1 MLGWL
6 RPFMAKVWRAPAKGL
21 LRLGVTPNAVTVF
34 GTVGAMAAAL
44 WFFPK
49 GGFNLFTGTMVITV
63 FAFTDMLDGTM
74 ARLSGKA
81 SRFGA
86 FLDSTLDRVVDATIF
101 GSLAWG
107 LIDVDRQTAL
117 AAVVCLAVGSFVPY
131 ARARAEG
138 LGIEAKVGIAE
149 RADRLFFGGVAAVL
163 VGLGLPL
170 AILTYTL
177 WALALA
183 AAITVFQRGAVV
195 ARASRKD
202 PTLSGPV
209 AQRAAS

>member
-1 MLGWL
+1 MTVTGSLG
-6 RPFMAKVWRAPAKGL
+6 AI
-21 LRLGVTPNAVTVF
+21 
-34 GTVGAMAAAL
+34 AAAL

-49 GGFNLFTGTMVITV
+49 GGHNLFWGTLVIA
-63 FAFTDMLDGTM
+63 AFTFADMLDGTM

-107 LIDVDRQTAL
+107 LIDVDRITAL
-117 AAVVCLAVGSFVPY
+117 AAFVCLAVGSFLPY

-149 RADRLFFGGVAAVL
+149 RADRLVVGGIAAVL

-183 AAITVFQRGAVV
+183 AAITVVQRGTVV

-202 PTLSGPV
+202 PTLGGPV
-209 AQRAAS
+209 AQRATT

>member
-6 RPFMAKVWRAPAKGL
+6 RPFLAKLWKAPAKGL

-34 GTVGAMAAAL
+34 GSIGAVAAAL

-49 GGFNLFTGTMVITV
+49 GGSNLFWGTLVIAV
-63 FAFTDMLDGTM
+63 FTFTDMLDGTM

-107 LIDVDRQTAL
+107 LIDVDRVTAL
-117 AAVVCLAVGSFVPY
+117 AAFVCLAVGSFVPY
-131 ARARAEG
+131 ARA
-138 LGIEAKVGIAE
+138 
-149 RADRLFFGGVAAVL
+149 
-163 VGLGLPL
+163 PSPP
-170 AILTYTL
+170 T
-177 WALALA
+177 
-183 AAITVFQRGAVV
+183 GASC
-195 ARASRKD
+195 APRTP
-202 PTLSGPV
+202 PTTGATSSS
-209 AQRAAS
+209 RAANPATRSSTCTPTTRGT

>member
-6 RPFMAKVWRAPAKGL
+6 RPFMAKVWKAPAKGL

-49 GGFNLFTGTMVITV
+49 GGDNLFWGTLAIAA
-63 FAFTDMLDGTM
+63 FAVSDMLDGTM

-86 FLDSTLDRVVDATIF
+86 FLDSTLDRVADATIF
-101 GSLAWG
+101 GALAWG
-107 LIDVDRQTAL
+107 FIDVDRQTAL
-117 AAVVCLAVGSFVPY
+117 AAFVCMAVGSFVPY

-138 LGIEAKVGIAE
+138 LGVEAKVGIAE
-149 RADRLFFGGVAAVL
+149 RADRLAVGGIAAVL
-163 VGLGLPL
+163 VGLGLPRE
-170 AILTYTL
+170 ILTYTL

-183 AAITVFQRGAVV
+183 ATITVFQRGAVV

-202 PTLSGPV
+202 PTLP
-209 AQRAAS
+209 APAPQRAAS

>member
-6 RPFMAKVWRAPAKGL
+6 RPFLAKVWRAPAKGL
-21 LRLGVTPNAVTVF
+21 LRLGFTPNAVTII
-34 GTVGAMAAAL
+34 GSVGAIAAAV

-49 GGFNLFTGTMVITV
+49 GGHNLFIGTLVVAV
-63 FAFTDMLDGTM
+63 FTLTDMLDGTM

-86 FLDSTLDRVVDATIF
+86 FLDSTLDRVVDAAIF

-117 AAVVCLAVGSFVPY
+117 AAFVCLAVGAWVPY

-149 RADRLFFGGVAAVL
+149 RADRLVVGGIAAVL

-183 AAITVFQRGAVV
+183 AGITVVQRGAVV
-195 ARASRKD
+195 ARASKKD
-202 PTLSGPV
+202 PTLPAPT

>member
-6 RPFMAKVWRAPAKGL
+6 RPFLAKLWKAPAKGL
-21 LRLGVTPNAVTVF
+21 LRLGVTPNAVTVT
-34 GTVGAMAAAL
+34 GSLGAIAAAL

-49 GGFNLFTGTMVITV
+49 GGHNLFWGTLVIA
-63 FAFTDMLDGTM
+63 AFTFADMLDGTM

-107 LIDVDRQTAL
+107 LIYVDRITAL
-117 AAVVCLAVGSFVPY
+117 AAFVCLAVGSFVPY

-149 RADRLFFGGVAAVL
+149 RADRLVVGGIAAVL

-183 AAITVFQRGAVV
+183 AAITVVQRGTVV

-202 PTLSGPV
+202 PTLGGPV
-209 AQRAAS
+209 AQRATT